1 MSFALKKA
9 IKKELLNTDWAGK
22 VEEPAV
28 AAFADVIEQYYA
40 GQLSGLHDI
49 LKRCTTELSADGK
62 ITVATV
68 QAAAA
73 PTGVAE
79 QVELIELTDA
89 FSVPRLVYDPVQ
101 RKLNVDSKP
110 RRLHAN
116 AEAKHQVYLQRLQLV
131 QQRLQRSR
139 MFQQSNLIL
148 PNSSNSHHSVQLT
161 DLQSL
166 MGVFGV
172 TRYVLG
178 CISRAEDG
186 RYLLEDTTGTVP
198 LDLDGAETAAG
209 FYTENCVVIAEG
221 ALGHDGAFHVRAL
234 GLPPCEPRSALP
246 LAAQRLNLWG
256 GPGGAVDPGSEVGGF
271 LALEEAQRGAADR
284 VVVLA
289 NVWLDRPEVMDAL
302 HTVLGG
308 FSGVLTVPAVFV
320 FMGNFHSRAGGG
332 TGAGGGGR
340 GDGMLGGCDVDY
352 GVMRELFGQLGTLID
367 NYPRLK
373 AESRFVFMPGPDDA
387 GPAGVLPQPPLPR
400 ALTSEL
406 RRVLPTAQF
415 ASNPCRLRYA
425 TQRIVLFRHDL
436 QRRLLRRTLLPLAAA
451 PDSAATQQPGS
462 VDAATQASAG
472 PSPAALWGHT
482 SLTLLQQGHLAPLP
496 LLAQPVYWQYDSA
509 MGLYPLPDA
518 VILADGSAAQEE
530 FVHEGC
536 RVINPGT
543 FPGGFFA
550 AYLPCV
556 QQTEMSELPRPGQEQ
571 DDEEE
576 EEEEEGAQGAAGGDA
591 GGEDGAMQE
600 GIEGMEGIEEPG
612 AAQQHRAG
620 RVPLQQ
626 RQLQQQQQQQR
637 GEKEKKGAG
646 KSGKPRQPRK
656 AAAAAGGGGSK
667 GRQATIKA
675 QQGAAA
681 AEPGGEEDVAEA
693 GDGAEA
699 AADGADADVQM
710 VEGEAD
716 GEGAAAAAA
725 GPKAKGKA
733 KGKAA
738 AAAVAAAAA
747 APAAKRPKQGTL
759 AQAWAKRPARPEAG
773 LEDEVP
779 QAGGRGGDGDVVMV
793 DDEEDE
799 EEAGEEAAAARRRQ
813 QQQAR
818 KRRAMVMEDEE
829 GDEDEEEGAE
839 EGTGGGNGAAG
850 AKAAA
855 RTWADDDDEQDWVE
869 DGE

>member
-9 IKKELLNTDWAGK
+9 LKKELLNTDWAGK

-28 AAFADVIEQYYA
+28 AALADVIEQYYA

-101 RKLNVDSKP
+101 RKLNVDTKP

-234 GLPPCEPRSALP
+234 GLPPCEPRASLP

-256 GPGGAVDPGSEVGGF
+256 GPGGAVDPNSEVGGF
-271 LALEEAQRGAADR
+271 LALEEAQRGSADR

-289 NVWLDRPEVMDAL
+289 NVWLDRPEVLDAL
-302 HTVLGG
+302 HTVLSG

-332 TGAGGGGR
+332 GAGGGGR

-352 GVMRELFGQLGTLID
+352 GVMRELFGQLGALID

-400 ALTSEL
+400 SLTTEL
-406 RRVLPTAQF
+406 RRLLPAAHF

-451 PDSAATQQPGS
+451 PDSAATQPGGA
-462 VDAATQASAG
+462 DAATQASAG

-482 SLTLLQQGHLAPLP
+482 ALTLLQQGHLAPLP
-496 LLAQPVYWQYDSA
+496 LLAQPVYWQYDCA

-518 VILADGSAAQEE
+518 VIVADGSAAQEE

-550 AYLPCV
+550 AYLPCA

-571 DDEEE
+571 
-576 EEEEEGAQGAAGGDA
+576 EEEEEGGQEAPA
-591 GGEDGAMQE
+591 GGEAGAGAEQE
-600 GIEGMEGIEEPG
+600 AGAEGVPGGEGMEGIEEPG
-612 AAQQHRAG
+612 AQRRAA
-620 RVPLQQ
+620 RAPLQQ
-626 RQLQQQQQQQR
+626 RQLQQQQQQR
-637 GEKEKKGAG
+637 REKEKKGAGG

-656 AAAAAGGGGSK
+656 AAAADGGK
-667 GRQATIKA
+667 GRQATINA
-675 QQGAAA
+675 QRGVAAELDGGEDAGPVAEDADADAA
-681 AEPGGEEDVAEA
+681 AE
-693 GDGAEA
+693 A
-699 AADGADADVQM
+699 AGADAADVQM
-710 VEGEAD
+710 VEGDAD
-716 GEGAAAAAA
+716 GETGAAAADGA
-725 GPKAKGKA
+725 GPKG

-738 AAAVAAAAA
+738 KAAAV
-747 APAAKRPKQGTL
+747 PAAKGPKQGTL
-759 AQAWAKRPARPEAG
+759 AQAWAKRPVRPEDG
-773 LEDEVP
+773 LEDDVAP
-779 QAGGRGGDGDVVMV
+779 QAGDDVVMV
-793 DDEEDE
+793 DEEDE
-799 EEAGEEAAAARRRQ
+799 EVDAAGEEAAAARRRQ

-818 KRRAMVMEDEE
+818 KRRAMVM
-829 GDEDEEEGAE
+829 DEEEGDDE
-839 EGTGGGNGAAG
+839 EEEDVEEAARGGEGAPV

-869 DGE
+869 EGE